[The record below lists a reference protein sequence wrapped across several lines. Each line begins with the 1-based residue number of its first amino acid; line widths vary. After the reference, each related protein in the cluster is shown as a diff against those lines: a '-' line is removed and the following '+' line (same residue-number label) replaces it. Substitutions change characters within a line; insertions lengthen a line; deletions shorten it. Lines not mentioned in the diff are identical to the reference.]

1 VTAIQSGAVPQPATR
16 GSAADIVQMT
26 LASPKPPVGNIK
38 CVVWDLDNTVW
49 DGVLLEHGQAV
60 PRPGVIEVIRTLDQR
75 GILHSIASRSDRF
88 AALARLDELGL
99 TEYFLYPQIGW
110 NPKSAAVGTI
120 AKLLNIG
127 LDAIAFVDDQEFEL
141 AEVAHSHPQIMCVDA
156 KRASSL
162 ADEPEFMPRF
172 ITAESRSR
180 RHLYRS
186 LINRTAAEEEFV
198 GSPETFL
205 ATLGMVF
212 MIREATVDDLQ
223 RAEELTIRTNQLN
236 STGVT
241 YSYAQLEAFSRSA
254 DHLLLVAC
262 LTDRFGSYGTIG
274 LALVAGSGVHQIAGD
289 AVGDDQRRKA
299 ATLDV
304 PPPVSLAESLQPT
317 WTLKLL
323 LMSCRVMSRGVGT
336 LLLNHIMRLARGSGA
351 RLTAQ
356 FAATD
361 RNRIMYVTYRFA
373 GFKHIADF
381 DGVIVL
387 EASQDPVPEPP
398 PYVRLVAHS
407 PGPPD
412 TRAT

>member
-1 VTAIQSGAVPQPATR
+1 MNAIQYGAVPQPATY
-16 GSAADIVQMT
+16 GSAADTVQPT
-26 LASPKPPVGNIK
+26 LASPKPRAGNIK
-38 CVVWDLDNTVW
+38 CVVWDLDNTLW
-49 DGVLLEHGQAV
+49 DGVLLEHGRAV
-60 PRPGVIEVIRTLDQR
+60 PRPGVIEVIRTLDKR

-127 LDAIAFVDDQEFEL
+127 LGAIAFVDDQEFEL
-141 AEVAHSHPQIMCVDA
+141 AEVAHAHPQVMCVDA

-186 LINRTAAEEEFV
+186 VIDRTAAEEEFA
-198 GSPETFL
+198 GSPEAFL

-212 MIREATVDDLQ
+212 TIREATVDDLQ

-241 YSYAQLEAFSRSA
+241 YSYAQLEAFSRSS

-274 LALVAGSGVHQIAGD
+274 LALVAGSGVHQTAGD
-289 AVGDDQRRKA
+289 DDGQRRTA
-299 ATLDV
+299 ATFDV
-304 PPPVSLAESLQPT
+304 PPHVPMAESLQPT

-361 RNRIMYVTYRFA
+361 RNRIMYITYRFA

-381 DGVIVL
+381 DGVSIL
-387 EASQDPVPEPP
+387 EASQDLIPEPP
-398 PYVRLVAHS
+398 PYVLLVAHS
-407 PGPPD
+407 PDPPD